1 MKEYIE
7 KSEVYNKIALA
18 VNHLTSFIA
27 NENLNDEEFKKL
39 NNILNEF
46 LKIQFYIHDTPAQVI
61 EIPLENLQ

>member
-39 NNILNEF
+39 NNILNE
-46 LKIQFYIHDTPAQVI
+46 LLEIQFWIHDTPAQVI
-61 EIPLENLQ
+61 EIPL

>member
-18 VNHLTSFIA
+18 VNHLTSFVA

-39 NNILNEF
+39 NNILNEL
-46 LKIQFYIHDTPAQVI
+46 LKVQFWIYDTPAQVI
-61 EIPLENLQ
+61 EIPLK

>member
-18 VNHLTSFIA
+18 VSHLTSFVA

-39 NNILNEF
+39 NNILNEL
-46 LKIQFYIHDTPAQVI
+46 LKVQFWIYDTPAQVI
-61 EIPLENLQ
+61 EIPLK